1 MLGRTYENYRMVS
14 NMCQAHAPNTD
25 KSDFL
30 GGRIKGKDQK
40 NEFGTTIIAAINER
54 HFELRSVDR

>member
-30 GGRIKGKDQK
+30 KGRVKGKDQK
-40 NEFGTTIIAAINER
+40 NEFGTTMVHPWTRDSEP
-54 HFELRSVDR
+54 EKW

>member
-30 GGRIKGKDQK
+30 EGRIKGKDQK
-40 NEFGTTIIAAINER
+40 NDEIYMSDSISGM
-54 HFELRSVDR
+54 